1 MFKSLIAVLK
11 ARKDRK
17 NLLKR
22 VEALE
27 YAMEQL
33 TIERDDESLNALDL
47 LQRVEAKLDG
57 KKGGRPKKEE
67 AEEVLDKTG
76 IIKRGV

>member
-1 MFKSLIAVLK
+1 MFKALIAILK

-22 VEALE
+22 VESLE

-33 TIERDDESLNALDL
+33 TLERDDESLNALDL
-47 LQRVEAKLDG
+47 LQRVECKLDG
-57 KKGGRPKKEE
+57 KKGGRPRKEE
-67 AEEVLDKTG
+67 EEALPTVTG
-76 IIKRGV
+76 IVKRGV